1 MPRLRD
7 LARQIGRGYDKHMQ
21 IPYVIDNINN
31 QLADILNYLLRTL
44 SKQELDIA
52 TAYFSIRGYQQ
63 VRHTLP
69 KVSQFRL
76 LLGDEPKTA
85 RQVGLQPD
93 SAAYLRH
100 ELNAEPLTQA
110 TQLLVEEIIRFLR
123 RNDVQVRLYLG
134 HDPQSPE
141 KRNFLH
147 AKCYLFYGGRGDQ
160 MALIDRL
167 NPLVAI
173 VGSSNFTAPGLTTNR
188 ELNLV
193 HKTIL
198 APEEVEDHAAR
209 AEVRH
214 HAQQNVNVNIMPE
227 NQRLLKSEVGAR
239 AIMELAKWYDEQ
251 WAQAVDYKEELI
263 AVLESSKFG
272 GREYT
277 PYEIYMKALFEYF
290 RDDLDTDLTQG
301 ATRSAVELSEFQAD
315 AVKRARRIL
324 ARYDGVIVADSVGLG
339 KTWIGKKLLEDYAY
353 HQRQKALVICPASLR
368 NMWVEELRSA
378 SIAAAVVSQERLGVE
393 DFDLRPYA
401 DTDIILIDEAH
412 NFRNKRANRYLTLET
427 LLAANGRRGRD
438 GQRKKLILLTAT
450 PINNNIFDLY
460 NQINL
465 FTGNDRTYFA
475 AAGIGDLYKYF
486 LAARRE
492 SIEQGSVRIFN
503 LLEEVVV
510 RRTRQFIRRAY
521 PDATI
526 GGKKITWPQ
535 RQLRTMRYDLEAT
548 YEGIYQTIVE
558 SIESL
563 NLAHYKLESYKR
575 SAEQQDEFELG
586 REQAL
591 VGIFKSRFLKRLESS
606 IEAFRIS
613 IRRALAFVKTFA
625 EYVQDGIILD
635 SASFHLAMRLVS
647 LDDEDEDNGLP
658 HSMAASFD
666 EDIAAKEVIDSLPRL
681 DAGKYDRRRLH
692 RALTED
698 IEALSEIWY
707 AIRKIDFIRDAK
719 LQQFKELL
727 QAELKGQ
734 KLLVFTYYKDT
745 ARYLYAGL
753 TGAESEPWRE
763 AMGQPNIRRIDSGAG
778 PKDRVRLVERFAPV
792 ANGCPEIKETEEEI
806 DILISTDV
814 LSEGQN
820 LQDCGVLINYDLHW
834 NPTRMVQRAGRID
847 RLGSTFH
854 ILTVYNMFPE
864 RALEEL
870 LGLVRSLTSKI
881 DVINQTGF
889 LDASVLGEVVSPRD
903 FNTLRRIAEE
913 DNSVIDEQESFLELA
928 SSEALLAEL
937 QKVLATEAAKWLM
950 ELDDGIHSGLE
961 RREARGMFFYYTAP
975 HAENG
980 RHHFWRYYDLERRQI
995 IDNRYHIMQI
1005 IACGPETPRFPP
1017 PYDEIDVFDLQEKV
1031 IADVLGE
1038 ALQQEA
1044 AEIVTKPVPEEQ
1056 AIVSQILR
1064 QQLHNPAYDRQE
1076 IQDLRKFL
1084 KRPLVGASVQKLRE
1098 AMKSYSADNEIDPLM
1113 ETLRDLYREQ
1123 GQVDEEKTRSR
1134 GQRLRREDLHL
1145 VCFEYICN

>member
-1 MPRLRD
+1 MR
-7 LARQIGRGYDKHMQ
+7 
-21 IPYVIDNINN
+21 IPFVIDNINN
-31 QLADILNYLLRTL
+31 RLADILNYLLQ
-44 SKQELDIA
+44 SQGKQELDIA

-63 VRHTLP
+63 VRHNLP
-69 KVSQFRL
+69 KINQFRL

-85 RQVGLQPD
+85 RHLGLQPD
-93 SAAYLRH
+93 SAAFLRH
-100 ELNAEPLTQA
+100 ELNAEPLSEA
-110 TQLLVEEIIRFLR
+110 TQILVEEIVRFLR
-123 RNDVQVRLYLG
+123 RDDVQVRLYLG
-134 HDPQSPE
+134 HDPQE
-141 KRNFLH
+141 TGLRKFLH
-147 AKCYLFYGGRGDQ
+147 AKCYLFYGGREDQ
-160 MALIDRL
+160 MALFDRL

-173 VGSSNFTAPGLTTNR
+173 VGSSNFTGPGLTTNR

-198 APEEVEDHAAR
+198 IPEEVDDQAAKS
-209 AEVRH
+209 EVRFQ
-214 HAQQNVNVNIMPE
+214 ADKNVNEKITLE
-227 NQRLLKSEVGAR
+227 NQRLLKSEIGAR
-239 AIMELAKWYDEQ
+239 AIMDLAQWYEDQ
-251 WAQAVDYKEELI
+251 WQQAVDYKEELI
-263 AVLESSKFG
+263 EVLENSKFG

-277 PYEIYMKALFEYF
+277 PYEIYMKALYEYF
-290 RDDLDTDLTQG
+290 RDDLDTDLTHG
-301 ATRSAVELSEFQAD
+301 ATRSAVELSEFQGD

-368 NMWVEELRSA
+368 NMWEEELRSA
-378 SIAAAVVSQERLGVE
+378 SIAAAVVSQERLGID
-393 DFDLRPYA
+393 DFDVRPFA
-401 DTDIILIDEAH
+401 DVDIILIDEAH
-412 NFRNKRANRYLTLET
+412 NFRNKRAKRYFTLET
-427 LLAANGRRGRD
+427 ILAANGRRGRD

-475 AAGIGDLYKYF
+475 SAGIGDLYKYF

-492 SIEQGSVRIFN
+492 SIEQGSIRIFN

-526 GGKKITWPQ
+526 GGKKISWPQ

-558 SIESL
+558 RIESL
-563 NLAHYKLESYKR
+563 NLAHYNLESYKR
-575 SAEQQDEFELG
+575 SEEQTDEFELG

-606 IEAFRIS
+606 IDAFRIS
-613 IRRALAFVKTFA
+613 IRRALAFVKTFD
-625 EYVQDGIILD
+625 EYVQDGIVLD
-635 SASFHLAMRLVS
+635 SASFHLAMRLVA

-658 HSMAASFD
+658 RSMAAQFD
-666 EDIAAKEVIDSLPRL
+666 EDVAAKEVIDSLPHLNADR
-681 DAGKYDRRRLH
+681 YDRRRLH
-692 RALTED
+692 RALAAD
-698 IEALSEIWY
+698 IDALTEIWY
-707 AIRKIDFIRDAK
+707 SIRKIDFAHDAK
-719 LQQFKELL
+719 LQQFKQLL
-727 QAELKGQ
+727 KTELKGQ
-734 KLLVFTYYKDT
+734 KLLIFTYYKDT

-753 TGAESEPWRE
+753 TNKESEPWLAE
-763 AMGQPNIRRIDSGAG
+763 MGQPNIRRIDSGAS
-778 PKDRVRLVERFAPV
+778 PKDRVRLVERFAPISS
-792 ANGCPEIKETEEEI
+792 GRPEIRGTDEEI
-806 DILISTDV
+806 DILVSTDV

-820 LQDCGVLINYDLHW
+820 LQDCGYLINYDLHW

-847 RLGSTFH
+847 RLGTTFDT
-854 ILTVYNMFPE
+854 LTIYNMFPE

-889 LDASVLGEVVSPRD
+889 LDASVLGEVVNPRD

-937 QKVLATEAAKWLM
+937 QKVLATEAAKWLID
-950 ELDDGIHSGLE
+950 LDDGIHSGLE
-961 RREARGMFFYYTAP
+961 RRDTRGIFFYFTAP
-975 HAENG
+975 HPENG
-980 RHHFWRYYDLERRQI
+980 RYHFWRYYDVDRREI

-1017 PYDEIDVFDLQEKV
+1017 PYDEINVFELQEKV
-1031 IADVLGE
+1031 IADILGE
-1038 ALQQEA
+1038 VEQQQA
-1044 AEIVTKPVPEEQ
+1044 AEIMTKPVAEEQ

-1076 IQDLRKFL
+1076 IRDLRRFL
-1084 KRPLVGASVQKLRE
+1084 KQPLVGASVQQLRE
-1098 AMKSYSADNEIDPLM
+1098 ATKTYSATNELAPLM
-1113 ETLRDLYREQ
+1113 DILRALYEQ
-1123 GQVDEEKTRSR
+1123 QGPANVDDSRPR
-1134 GQRLRREDLHL
+1134 GQRLTREDLHL